1 MSGAFRIRPMTRSEI
16 DLALDWAADEGW
28 NPGLHDADG
37 FHAADP
43 GGFLLGLLDGEPVA
57 SISAVRY
64 GADFGF
70 FGFYIVR
77 PPYRGRGYGLRL
89 WQAGVQRLA
98 DRTIGLDGVVAQ
110 QDNYRRSD
118 FVYAHGNQR
127 YRGIARGGTPQGLTP
142 VHDVPFA
149 QLLDYDTRC
158 FGCPR
163 PAFLRRWLQ
172 PPAGTALAVRDD
184 ERLLGYGVI
193 RACRQGH
200 KVGPLFADN
209 AEVAQALMQGLAA
222 TVANET
228 VFLDVPLP
236 NAAALALAH
245 RHDMEPVFETARM
258 YRGEAP
264 AIPVD
269 SVFGVTTFELG

>member
-1 MSGAFRIRPMTRSEI
+1 MSGDFRIRPMTRAEI

-43 GGFLLGLLDGEPVA
+43 AGFLLGLLDGKPVA
-57 SISAVRY
+57 SISAVSY

-70 FGFYIVR
+70 IGFYIVR
-77 PPYRGRGYGLRL
+77 APYRGRGYGLRL
-89 WQAGVQRLA
+89 WQAGLERLA
-98 DRTIGLDGVVAQ
+98 SRTIGLDGVVAQ
-110 QDNYRRSD
+110 QDNYRRSA

-127 YRGIARGGTPQGLTP
+127 YRGVARGGAPRGLTP

-149 QLLDYDTRC
+149 QLLDYDTGC
-158 FGCPR
+158 FGCAR

-172 PPAGTALAVRDD
+172 PPAGAALAVRDGA
-184 ERLLGYGVI
+184 RLRGYGVI

-200 KVGPLFADN
+200 KIGPLFADT
-209 AEVAQALMQGLAA
+209 AEVARALMQGLTA
-222 TVANET
+222 TVPHDT

-236 NAAALALAH
+236 NAAALALAQH
-245 RHDMEPVFETARM
+245 HDMEPVFETARM

-264 AIPVD
+264 AVPMAR
-269 SVFGVTTFELG
+269 VFGVTTFELG